1 MKYDSDIADKCLR
14 NSIMHPASPEEVSC
28 RGNCFYAFNSSLKYS
43 SQEYAATVCKKSGR
57 DFVIL
62 SLADIQCHDGEAFSE
77 VGRFYEETVDR
88 LIKKNKAGFDYSHGR
103 QRL

>member
-1 MKYDSDIADKCLR
+1 
-14 NSIMHPASPEEVSC
+14 MHPASPEEVSC

-77 VGRFYEETVDR
+77 VGRFYEETVDG
-88 LIKKNKAGFDYSHGR
+88 LIKKTKPDLITLTGDNAFDALAH
-103 QRL
+103 LKLIEFL